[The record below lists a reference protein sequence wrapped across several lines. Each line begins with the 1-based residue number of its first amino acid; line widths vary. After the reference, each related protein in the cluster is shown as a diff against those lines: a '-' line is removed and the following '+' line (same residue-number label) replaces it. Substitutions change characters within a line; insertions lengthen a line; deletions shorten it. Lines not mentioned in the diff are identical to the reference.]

1 MKKTTISITID
12 SDLPTQIKA
21 KNITNISST
30 INQFLRN
37 LTQINDNIPEE
48 EKQLVAEIQDLEDE
62 IQQIMTNYTKRI
74 EHLTAQLSARQNAL
88 EQKRIQD
95 KKKMDAFM
103 KMAKAKSQ
111 EIRASGILS
120 EILQ

>member
-37 LTQINDNIPEE
+37 LTQLNNNIPEE
-48 EKQLVAEIQDLEDE
+48 EKQLVAEIKDLEEE
-62 IQQIMTNYTKRI
+62 IQQIMTNYTQRI

-88 EQKRIQD
+88 EQKRIRD
-95 KKKMDAFM
+95 KKEMAEFM
-103 KMAKAKSQ
+103 KRAKSKSQ
-111 EIRASGILS
+111 EIRASGIMS
-120 EILQ
+120 EIMQ